1 MVYEYRFVNQYTVS
15 DAFPIPDMEEVIQ
28 KVGAKRWIA
37 TFDCCSGYYQTPVRE
52 QDKWFTAFVCQGRL
66 FEFNRTPFGMRNA
79 GQTFVRAMQLIF
91 RAMRQFA
98 DAYVDDC
105 AVMSAEWY
113 AHLMH
118 LEKFLNTMKAEG
130 ITLKLKKC
138 RFAQHNVKF

>member
-1 MVYEYRFVNQYTVS
+1 MCIR
-15 DAFPIPDMEEVIQ
+15 D
-28 KVGAKRWIA
+28 RWL
-37 TFDCCSGYYQTPVRE
+37 
-52 QDKWFTAFVCQGRL
+52 TAFVCQGRL

-79 GQTFVRAMQLIF
+79 GQTFVRAIQIIL

-105 AVMSAEWY
+105 AVMSDEWY

-118 LEKFLNTMKAEG
+118 LEKILSTMKAEG

-138 RFAQHNVKF
+138 RFAQHNDCKVLRRNIWLSLTSTGHRKGLSH